1 VLSGGPGKDRYVCGP
16 GSDTVLGD
24 ASDVKPGPDCKVVKG
39 LPSTPKP
46 PPGPP
51 PPPPPPPPA
60 VVPHAGSWFGSTSQ
74 GLTISWT
81 VSSDG
86 QVVDGIAIEIRAD
99 CDAGKSLP
107 TTTIYT
113 KSTAQI
119 LTTGSFD
126 LSGSGSSSGVDITVR
141 LQGTFTS
148 STTAQGSA
156 QIDIAFNPAVDGVSA
171 CHTGALTWTANSTQ

>member
-1 VLSGGPGKDRYVCGP
+1 
-16 GSDTVLGD
+16 
-24 ASDVKPGPDCKVVKG
+24 
-39 LPSTPKP
+39 
-46 PPGPP
+46 
-51 PPPPPPPPA
+51 
-60 VVPHAGSWFGSTSQ
+60 
-74 GLTISWT
+74 LTISWT

-141 LQGTFTS
+141 FQGTFTS